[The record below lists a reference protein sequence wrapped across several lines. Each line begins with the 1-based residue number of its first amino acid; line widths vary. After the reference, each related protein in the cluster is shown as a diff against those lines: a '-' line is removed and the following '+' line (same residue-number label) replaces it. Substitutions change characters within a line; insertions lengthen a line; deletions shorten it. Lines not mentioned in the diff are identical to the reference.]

1 MQARTNRSSLINFKE
16 SNKLLQGIEYSRMSN
31 EEALK
36 RIKNICNDIKKIIDQ
51 NSFNLNQVEV
61 INIFFMVDEIF
72 TGEIKNVKVN
82 NDDSWGF

>member
-1 MQARTNRSSLINFKE
+1 
-16 SNKLLQGIEYSRMSN
+16 MSN

-36 RIKNICNDIKKIIDQ
+36 RIKNICNDIKKIINQ
-51 NSFNLNQVEV
+51 NSLNLNQVEV

-82 NDDSWGF
+82 NEDS

>member
-51 NSFNLNQVEV
+51 NSLNLNQVEV

>member
-82 NDDSWGF
+82 NEDS

>member
-36 RIKNICNDIKKIIDQ
+36 RIKNIFNDIKKIIDQ
-51 NSFNLNQVEV
+51 NSLNLNQVEV

-82 NDDSWGF
+82 NEDS

>member
-1 MQARTNRSSLINFKE
+1 
-16 SNKLLQGIEYSRMSN
+16 MSN

-51 NSFNLNQVEV
+51 NSLNLNQVEV

-82 NDDSWGF
+82 NEDS

>member
-1 MQARTNRSSLINFKE
+1 
-16 SNKLLQGIEYSRMSN
+16 MSN

-51 NSFNLNQVEV
+51 DSLNLNQVEV

-82 NDDSWGF
+82 NEDS

>member
-51 NSFNLNQVEV
+51 NSLNLNQVEV

-82 NDDSWGF
+82 NEDSWGF